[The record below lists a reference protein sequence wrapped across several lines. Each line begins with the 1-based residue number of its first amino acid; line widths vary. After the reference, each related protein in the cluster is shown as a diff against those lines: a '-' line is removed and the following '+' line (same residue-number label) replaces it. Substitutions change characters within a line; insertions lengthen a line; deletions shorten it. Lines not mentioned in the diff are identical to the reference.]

1 MANYRKGIIF
11 RPHEEN
17 TSLFDKLLDIFMELI
32 THTSGDFDEAID
44 WLKELDKAYEI
55 TTEEYT
61 IDDFIEDLKKKG
73 YIREE
78 VKPDG
83 NSGVKITNKTEQA
96 LRKHALEQIFGKL
109 RRSGSGKHKTKHTGL
124 GTEKTGDL
132 RDFQFGDGFDQVSMT
147 ESFKNAQINH
157 GIDEFK
163 MSENDLVVNDTHH
176 QTQMS
181 TVLMIDISH
190 SMILYGEDR
199 ITPAKKVAM
208 ALAEMI
214 TTKYA
219 KDTLD
224 IIVFGND
231 SWPIKIGDL
240 PYLQVGPYHTNTVA
254 GLQLAM
260 KILSRKRN
268 ANKQIFMITDGKPS
282 CLKLSDGSY
291 YKNSA
296 GLDEVITKKC
306 YNMAAQARK
315 LRIPITTFMIASDP
329 YLQKFVRE
337 FTKSNQGRA
346 YFSGLKGLGEMI
358 FEDYENNKRKKI

>member
-11 RPHEEN
+11 RPHEET

-32 THTSGDFDEAID
+32 THTSGDFDEAIE
-44 WLKELDKAYEI
+44 WLKELDKAYDI
-55 TTEEYT
+55 TTKEYT

-78 VKPDG
+78 IKPDG

-315 LRIPITTFMIASDP
+315 LKIPITTFMIASDP